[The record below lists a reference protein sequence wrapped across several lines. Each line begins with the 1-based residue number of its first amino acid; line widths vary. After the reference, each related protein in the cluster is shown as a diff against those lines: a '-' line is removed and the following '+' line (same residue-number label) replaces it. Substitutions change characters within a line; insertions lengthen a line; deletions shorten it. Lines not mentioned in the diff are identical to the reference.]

1 MSWKLSM
8 NLLDY
13 ELVDDILDN
22 FDFEKVK
29 KVVDA
34 IGWKYYDSE
43 GESCSIAELRKT
55 ARKVLTSVVG
65 AREEEKCYV
74 ACGGF
79 EAERYMYLGDGKKY
93 VSLKFVVTEMSN
105 Y

>member
-1 MSWKLSM
+1 M

-13 ELVDDILDN
+13 ELVDEILDN

-34 IGWKYYDSE
+34 IGWEYYESTGD
-43 GESCSIAELRKT
+43 SCSIATLRKM

-79 EAERYMYLGDGKKY
+79 EAERYMYLGDEKKY
-93 VSLKFVVTEMSN
+93 VSLKFVVAEKSN